1 MSKPRC
7 AVLAALALLGFAM
20 ALSRPVTAGRPESTA
35 DLPRYTAE
43 GELVPPAHYREWVFL
58 SSSIDMSY
66 SATPVHQFDNVFA
79 PRAAYR
85 AFLKTG
91 VWPDK
96 TVLILENRVA
106 ASKGS
111 ITKSGQFQNG
121 EVIGLEAH
129 VKDVARFKGGWGF
142 FAFDGGKPGKMFP
155 YTAACYAC
163 HQAHAAADTTFVQF
177 YPTLLPVA
185 TKLGTL
191 NRLYVARGGTRVQ
204 ARRQSMNHVSV
215 QVLPPS
221 LDPPWNQRHEFG
233 VIRSQTP
240 R

>member
-1 MSKPRC
+1 MSTSRV
-7 AVLAALALLGFAM
+7 AVLAALALLGV
-20 ALSRPVTAGRPESTA
+20 ALASGRPVTAGPSASTTEA
-35 DLPRYTAE
+35 PRYLAD
-43 GELVPPAHYREWVFL
+43 GKLVLPADYREWVFL

-96 TVLILENRVA
+96 TVLILENRGAV
-106 ASKGS
+106 SKGS

-129 VKDVARFKGGWGF
+129 VKDVVRFKGGWGF
-142 FAFDGGKPGKMFP
+142 FAFDGGKPGEMFP

-185 TKLGTL
+185 TKKATL
-191 NRLYVARGGTRVQ
+191 NPAYVAAE
-204 ARRQSMNHVSV
+204 ARR
-215 QVLPPS
+215 
-221 LDPPWNQRHEFG
+221 
-233 VIRSQTP
+233 
-240 R
+240 